1 MAVKIKI
8 CGLKRSEDIQY
19 VNEYRPDYV
28 GFVFFPPSLRYVT
41 VEKAQ
46 QLRKSLS
53 PNIIPVGVFL
63 DDTLEKILEV
73 AESKTVQILQI
84 HGKTAPKIVKELKRI
99 TTIPVWEAISVNSEA
114 DIQKA
119 KKSLADMILLDHGQG
134 GTGKIFNWKLLRNIG
149 RAFFLAGGLN
159 AFNIKEALKC
169 NPYGVDTSSGVEKNN
184 IKDRE
189 MIREFIKIVRAGKET
204 NGNV

>member
-63 DDTLEKILEV
+63 DNTLEKILEV

-119 KKSLADMILLDHGQG
+119 KKSLADMVLLDHGQG
-134 GTGKIFNWKLLRNIG
+134 GTGKIFNWKLLENVG

-159 AFNIKEALKC
+159 ALNIKEALKC